1 MILKFIYFIKHFKP
15 AFKWRVP
22 YLIAVCTIPTIS
34 MTHFSI
40 IDYGMKTG
48 VTIGFFFS
56 IPIICYACHKVFME
70 HLLEEEEDD

>member
-48 VTIGFFFS
+48 VTIGFFSQYQLFVMHV
-56 IPIICYACHKVFME
+56 IKY
-70 HLLEEEEDD
+70 LWNTG